1 MPSSRGRTIPPR
13 SSCAP
18 FATAFQ
24 PRRAPPASRSPR
36 ESGGT
41 MHLVMFVNAKQARAG
56 VIDGEDI
63 VDINACDRSLPS
75 TLKGI
80 LEANALSKIKRI
92 VKSKKNREPLRRAR
106 LLPPI
111 PNPGLLLSVGMN
123 YHEHLKE
130 MKTPV
135 PEKPAAF
142 TKSVASIIASGEP
155 ILLPASHP
163 DMVDWEGEF
172 TVVIGKAG
180 YRIPAAK
187 ALDHVAGY
195 TLVNDVSARDW
206 VTAIFA
212 STGVMGPI
220 HAWEHNLLGQMMP
233 TFCPMGPCIATNDEV
248 PNPDDVKI
256 VTLLNGQA
264 MQNANT
270 DDLVFSVV
278 KLIEYYSQFYRFL
291 PGDCI
296 TTGSPSGVGFGRNPK
311 VFMKA
316 GDVVEVEVKEIGVLR
331 NPIEAPQG
339 N

>member
-1 MPSSRGRTIPPR
+1 
-13 SSCAP
+13 
-18 FATAFQ
+18 
-24 PRRAPPASRSPR
+24 
-36 ESGGT
+36 
-41 MHLVMFVNAKQARAG
+41 MHLVMFMRNKQARAG

-63 VDINACDRSLPS
+63 VDIHANDRSLPP

-80 LEANALSKIKRI
+80 LEANALSRVRKI
-92 VKSKKNREPLRRAR
+92 VKSRKHRVPRRGAR

-111 PNPGLLLSVGMN
+111 SNPGLLLSVGMN

-142 TKSVASIIASGEP
+142 TKSVASIIASGQP

-180 YRIPAAK
+180 HRIAAAK

-195 TLVNDVSARDW
+195 TIVNDVSARDW
-206 VTAIFA
+206 VAPIF
-212 STGVMGPI
+212 SSSGIMGPI
-220 HAWEHNLLGQMMP
+220 HAWEHNLLGKMMP
-233 TFCPMGPCIATNDEV
+233 TFCPMGPCLATKDEV
-248 PNPDDVKI
+248 PDPGDVRI
-256 VTLLNGQA
+256 VTRLNGQV
-264 MQNANT
+264 MQDANT
-270 DDLVFSVV
+270 DDLVFSVA

-316 GDVVEVEVKEIGVLR
+316 GDTIEVEVSGIGVLS
-331 NPIEAPQG
+331 NPVKAS
-339 N
+339 

>member
-1 MPSSRGRTIPPR
+1 MR
-13 SSCAP
+13 
-18 FATAFQ
+18 
-24 PRRAPPASRSPR
+24 
-36 ESGGT
+36 
-41 MHLVMFVNAKQARAG
+41 LVMFVNNKQPRAG

-63 VDINACDRSLPS
+63 VDINACDRSLPP
-75 TLKGI
+75 TIKGI
-80 LEANALSKIKRI
+80 LEANGLARVKKIL
-92 VKSKKNREPLRRAR
+92 KSKKNRVQRSRAK

-111 PNPGLLLSVGMN
+111 SNPGLLLSVGMN

-142 TKSVASIIASGEP
+142 TKSVASIIASGQP
-155 ILLPASHP
+155 ILLPASNP
-163 DMVDWEGEF
+163 NMVDWEGEF

-180 YRIPAAK
+180 HRIPAAK

-195 TLVNDVSARDW
+195 TIVNDVSARDW
-206 VTAIFA
+206 VAPIFA

-220 HAWEHNLLGQMMP
+220 HAWEHNLLGKMMP
-233 TFCPMGPCIATNDEV
+233 TFCPMGPCIATKDEV
-248 PNPDDVKI
+248 PDPDDVHI
-256 VTLLNGQA
+256 VTRLNGNV
-264 MQNANT
+264 MQDANT

-296 TTGSPSGVGFGRNPK
+296 TTGSPSGVGYGRNPK

-316 GDVVEVEVKEIGVLR
+316 GDTVSVEVKGIGILS
-331 NPIEAPQG
+331 NPVKAA
-339 N
+339 